1 MDRIAQVTLNTMRQ
15 VGQTQRLV
23 AANLANQN
31 TIGFRRD
38 LNFNIGSLYLEG
50 RGQAEDRVFSLTQK
64 GGIDTTGGSL
74 IPTERP
80 LDVAISGDGFMV
92 GQTSTGEKI
101 LTRRGD
107 LTPDNNGV
115 LRNGDGNAIAKDGT
129 ISYRPVGGEG
139 NLMVPAGR
147 IDLVN
152 VPNAKITKGLDSFL
166 RTEDGVIP
174 ANDAKINL
182 SSGFIES
189 SNVNSV
195 ESMVEMIQL
204 QRSYEL
210 QVKMLGVAKE
220 IDTETSKL
228 MRSSS

>member
-1 MDRIAQVTLNTMRQ
+1 
-15 VGQTQRLV
+15 
-23 AANLANQN
+23 
-31 TIGFRRD
+31 
-38 LNFNIGSLYLEG
+38 
-50 RGQAEDRVFSLTQK
+50 
-64 GGIDTTGGSL
+64 
-74 IPTERP
+74 
-80 LDVAISGDGFMV
+80 
-92 GQTSTGEKI
+92 
-101 LTRRGD
+101 
-107 LTPDNNGV
+107 
-115 LRNGDGNAIAKDGT
+115 
-129 ISYRPVGGEG
+129 
-139 NLMVPAGR
+139 MVPAGR

-166 RTEDGVIP
+166 RTDDGVIP

-228 MRSSS
+228 MRSSG